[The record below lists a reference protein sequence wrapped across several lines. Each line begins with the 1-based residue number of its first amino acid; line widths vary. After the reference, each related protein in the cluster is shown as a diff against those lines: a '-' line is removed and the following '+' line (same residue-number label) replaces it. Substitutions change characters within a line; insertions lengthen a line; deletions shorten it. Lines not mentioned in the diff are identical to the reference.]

1 MHRYAALLH
10 SKQKYATLSA
20 GMQAGIAQGRSE
32 GVADGLRQAA
42 KILKQLGD
50 PVQKIMQAT
59 GLTQEEVEALN

>member
-1 MHRYAALLH
+1 
-10 SKQKYATLSA
+10 
-20 GMQAGIAQGRSE
+20 MQAGIAQGRSE